1 MLDFNDAS
9 KQAEAP
15 APRNE
20 YAAED
25 IDTALKN
32 QLRNYILAL
41 FPNAQI
47 NRGQARIGS
56 LLGEQGESLV
66 IALDG
71 DDAGQWID
79 HNTDERGNAIQIWQ
93 QANNIDFPT
102 ALEQIAQWLG
112 LDSRPLKSSPAQI
125 KRNAQP
131 KTEPVKLGAPD
142 QEWHYKDAAGKIIA
156 TVKRHDLPDGKKT
169 FRVWDAV
176 AGKAQQPDPKPLY
189 NIPGIIDAAEII
201 FVEGEKA
208 ADALI
213 AEGYAA
219 TSLMSGGNSRLDKTD
234 FTYVAGKKCILW
246 PDKDA
251 TGSKWLT
258 GLQARLTGLG
268 CAVRAVIPPDFLPE
282 KGDAADCSADQIHA
296 ALNTKRFQLRRAG
309 TVKKTPP
316 PAFLIQDYIIE
327 IGMAAIV
334 GPSGSGKSFIGL
346 DIALCTA
353 HGIEWHGLKVKK
365 IKCAVY
371 IAAEGGAG
379 MGSRITAY
387 DNKHGVDS
395 NNVGF
400 HMLPEAINLVDPAT
414 DIPDLYETLD
424 EVSPNMIVVDT
435 LARSFAGGDENST
448 KDMNQFID
456 NCGKLQARYQCL
468 VIIIHH
474 TGKDIERGARGSSAF
489 KAALDSEFSV
499 KKIKGTEHISFVTSK
514 QKDAPEAR
522 PFHLRL
528 AKVAIINEGTG
539 QPDTSC
545 VVMAD
550 ETIFA
555 GRRQELSPNQRDILS
570 VLEAAKTPL
579 SAEEIIAKSGISSS
593 TVGRFL
599 KEHSKGANPI
609 LVLEQSHTQSHTEV
623 LVYSMNTI
631 G

>member
-1 MLDFNDAS
+1 MKMLDFNDAP

-15 APRNE
+15 AP
-20 YAAED
+20 YTAED
-25 IDTALKN
+25 IDAAVID
-32 QLRNYILAL
+32 QLRNYTLHL

-66 IALDG
+66 VALDG

-79 HNTDERGNAIQIWQ
+79 HNTDERGNAIQLWQ

-112 LDSRPLKSSPAQI
+112 LDSRPLKASPAQI

-131 KTEPVKLGAPD
+131 KAPPAQLGAPD
-142 QEWHYKDAAGKIIA
+142 QEWYYKDAAGKIIA
-156 TVKRHDLPDGKKT
+156 TVKRHNLTDGKKT

-234 FTYVAGKKCILW
+234 FTYIAGKKCNLW

-251 TGSKWLT
+251 TGSKWMA
-258 GLQARLTGLG
+258 GLQTHLTGLG
-268 CAVRAVIPPDFLPE
+268 CAVRAVIPPDFLPK

-296 ALNTKRFQLRRAG
+296 ALNTKRFQLRKAG

-365 IKCAVY
+365 VKCAVY

-379 MGSRITAY
+379 MGSRISAF

-395 NNVGF
+395 DSVGF
-400 HMLPEAINLVDPAT
+400 HLLPEAINLVDPAT
-414 DIPDLYETLD
+414 DIPDLHETLD
-424 EVSPNMIVVDT
+424 EVQPNMIVVDT

-456 NCGKLQARYQCL
+456 NCGKLQVRYQCL

-474 TGKDIERGARGSSAF
+474 TGKDVERGARGSSAF

-499 KKIKGTEHISFVTSK
+499 KRIEGTEHISFVTSK

-522 PFHLRL
+522 PLHLRL
-528 AKVAIINEGTG
+528 AKVEVANEATG
-539 QPDTSC
+539 QIETSC
-545 VVMAD
+545 VLMLD

-555 GRRQELSPNQRDILS
+555 GRRQKLGDKQRAILT
-570 VLEAAKTPL
+570 LFETENEPL
-579 SAEEIIAKSGISSS
+579 SAPQIIEKTGLAKA
-593 TVGRFL
+593 TVYEFL
-599 KEHSKGANPI
+599 KDNSEGGSPV
-609 LVLEQSHTQSHTEV
+609 LVFGQSGTESGTEV
-623 LVYSMNTI
+623 KYYRFKTK